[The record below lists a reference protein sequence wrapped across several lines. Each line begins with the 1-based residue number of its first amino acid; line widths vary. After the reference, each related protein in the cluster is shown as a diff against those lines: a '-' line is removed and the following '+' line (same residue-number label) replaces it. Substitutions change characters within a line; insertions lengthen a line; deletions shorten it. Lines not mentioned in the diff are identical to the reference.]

1 MKPLIISVLLF
12 LSVSVLAQPG
22 LSPATAEAVIRA
34 ALQAETL
41 MWTPFPLPYEVD
53 RAQSSTDSVLL
64 ESLYKHGLVTR
75 ESELRLAGE
84 AVNGR
89 SRKVAQALW
98 VYRYPDGRAG
108 DTAEGFYYGRPELLR
123 VVELSAPYLVGD
135 YYYAEAYIQWAAV
148 DLQTW
153 IQDPA
158 LRTARTLR
166 RSLESR
172 VKPFERRVYLQFD
185 GQQWGFW
192 RGQPGQL

>member
-1 MKPLIISVLLF
+1 MKPLIVTLMLLF
-12 LSVSVLAQPG
+12 SVSVMAQPS
-22 LSPATAEAVIRA
+22 LDKATAEAAIRV
-34 ALQAETL
+34 ALRAEPL
-41 MWTPFPLPYEVD
+41 FWSPFPLPYEID
-53 RAQSSTDSVLL
+53 RTQTTVDSVLL
-64 ESLYKHGLVTR
+64 EALYKHGLVTR
-75 ESELRLAGE
+75 ESELRLAGD

-98 VYRYPDGRAG
+98 IYRYPESRAE

-123 VVELSAPYLVGD
+123 IVELSAPYLVGE
-135 YYYAEAYIQWAAV
+135 YYYAEAFIQWAAV

>member
-1 MKPLIISVLLF
+1 MKPLIITVLLLF
-12 LSVSVLAQPG
+12 SVSVPAQPG
-22 LSPATAEAVIRA
+22 LSTATAEAVIRA
-34 ALQAETL
+34 ALKAETL
-41 MWTPFPLPYEVD
+41 MWSPFSLPYEVD

-64 ESLYKHGLVTR
+64 EALYKHGLVTR

-84 AVNGR
+84 TVNGR
-89 SRKVAQALW
+89 SRKVARSLW
-98 VYRYPDGRAG
+98 IYRYPEGRAE
-108 DTAEGFYYGRPELLR
+108 DTGEGFYYGRPELLR
-123 VVELSAPYLVGD
+123 IVELSAPYLVGE
-135 YYYAEAYIQWAAV
+135 YYYAEAFIQWAAV
-148 DLQTW
+148 DLEPW

-172 VKPFERRVYLQFD
+172 TRPFERRVYLQFD

>member
-1 MKPLIISVLLF
+1 MKLLIVTLLLLF
-12 LSVSVLAQPG
+12 SVSAQAQPA
-22 LSPATAEAVIRA
+22 LPQSTAETVIRA
-34 ALQAETL
+34 ALKAEPL
-41 MWTPFPLPYEVD
+41 LWNPFPLPYEVD
-53 RAQSSTDSVLL
+53 RSQTTTDSVLL
-64 ESLYKHGLVTR
+64 EALYKHGQVTR

-84 AVNGR
+84 TVNGR
-89 SRKVAQALW
+89 SRKVARSLW
-98 VYRYPDGRAG
+98 IYRYPEGRAE
-108 DTAEGFYYGRPELLR
+108 DTGEGFYYGRPELLR
-123 VVELSAPYLVGD
+123 IVELSAPYLVGE
-135 YYYAEAYIQWAAV
+135 YYYAEAFIQWAAV

-172 VKPFERRVYLQFD
+172 TRPFERRVYLQFD